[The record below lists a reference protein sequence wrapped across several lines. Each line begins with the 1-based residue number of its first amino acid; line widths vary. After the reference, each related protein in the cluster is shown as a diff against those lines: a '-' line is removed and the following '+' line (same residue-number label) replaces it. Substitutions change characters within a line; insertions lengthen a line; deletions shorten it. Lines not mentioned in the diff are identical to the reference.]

1 MSRTVE
7 TSCTLDLERTTE
19 RFHAHVELD
28 GVEVGPGDTVLV
40 HGAPGGVGEGQRI
53 VCERRV
59 TVRRAGWAARAFEKL
74 RGRFAIVDLIET
86 GFSPGRVAPPATRS
100 TR

>member
-1 MSRTVE
+1 MSRIVE
-7 TSCTLDLERTTE
+7 TRCTLDLERTNE

-28 GVEVGPGDTVLV
+28 GVDVGPGDTVLV
-40 HGAPGGVGEGQRI
+40 HGAPGDVGEGERI

-59 TVRRAGWAARAFEKL
+59 TVRRAGWAARAFERL

-86 GFSPGRVAPPATRS
+86 GFSPGPAPRATPRS
-100 TR
+100 GP